1 MGHSRASAGALVE
14 LAGCDAGGAP
24 AAPTRTPSVATK
36 TGSGRRGYTGAM
48 FRRRAF
54 TLIELLV
61 VIAIIALLLAILL
74 PALHG
79 ARTQAKRVK
88 CQANL
93 RSIGQALQFYL
104 ADSRDVFPDAPFYG
118 CLGYIGRSP
127 YHALLGSHMPE
138 DLRPMNAYFGVTYD
152 MVDADD
158 TPQVVRKHD
167 DVFECPA
174 DAGDAYFK
182 LPGKYF
188 VEHGTSYTYA
198 SEIAEFP
205 VPTFGVL
212 SCRHLRVSEIRFPAK
227 KIVFQEP
234 VFNPSFDVSDP
245 RANWHFVG
253 RHHGNL
259 LFADH
264 HVEFQFTQIFDAL
277 APPDE
282 SGPYY

>member
-1 MGHSRASAGALVE
+1 ML
-14 LAGCDAGGAP
+14 
-24 AAPTRTPSVATK
+24 
-36 TGSGRRGYTGAM
+36 
-48 FRRRAF
+48 RRRAF

-61 VIAIIALLLAILL
+61 VVAIIALLLAMLL

-79 ARTQAKRVK
+79 ARAQAKRVK
-88 CQANL
+88 CQAHL
-93 RSIGQALQFYL
+93 RSIGHALQFYL
-104 ADSRDVFPDAPFYG
+104 ADSRDIFPDAPFYG

-127 YHALLGSHMPE
+127 YHALLGSHIPE
-138 DLRPMNAYFGVTYD
+138 HLRPMNRYFGVEYD
-152 MVDADD
+152 
-158 TPQVVRKHD
+158 QVGEGLQVERKRND
-167 DVFECPA
+167 LFECPA

-212 SCRHLRVSEIRFPAK
+212 SCRRLRLADIRYTTK

-234 VFNPSFDVSDP
+234 VFNPSFDLTDP
-245 RANWHFVG
+245 RAAWHHEG

-264 HVEFQFTQIFDAL
+264 HVEFQFTHILDVMAV
-277 APPDE
+277 PDE
-282 SGPYY
+282 NGPYY